1 MTVTTIPMWEAELEA
16 PKALAQLAKVG
27 GAATELRRGRRLFG
41 AAAEAAAGGAGFVT
55 APGFVA

>member
-1 MTVTTIPMWEAELEA
+1 MMKVKPMLVGGQAA
-16 PKALAQLAKVG
+16 PKVLAQLAKVG
-27 GAATELRRGRRLFG
+27 GAATGLRRGRRLFG

>member
-1 MTVTTIPMWEAELEA
+1 MMKVKPMLVAGRAA
-16 PKALAQLAKVG
+16 PKALAQLARAG

-41 AAAEAAAGGAGFVT
+41 AAAEATAGGAGFVT